1 MKRTFTI
8 LSAIFLLLCAAG
20 TFSSCDKLKEKMFK
34 AFTTGGGEAEFTVPI
49 ITTTAKFDT
58 IDMQEIYL
66 NVDSIIKAET
76 GGLFTLDDV
85 KKITVE
91 SAEITINNPDADN
104 NISNFDYGLVL
115 FNTFN
120 PVTNDWNN
128 TMAVAADDIPDSFAT
143 SYSLAV
149 LDNVNLKDHMR
160 GTKLVYAVAA
170 KARRVTTKPLDCTL
184 KVRVRVE

>member
-1 MKRTFTI
+1 MKKSLTI
-8 LSAIFLLLCAAG
+8 LSLTFMLLAAAG
-20 TFSSCDKLKEKMFK
+20 TFSSCDKIKDNLFK
-34 AFTTGGGEAEFTVPI
+34 AFSAGGGEANFTVPV
-49 ITTTAKFDT
+49 ITTTNKFDT
-58 IDMQEIYL
+58 IDIQEIYL

-76 GGLFTLDDV
+76 GGLFSLDNV
-85 KKITVE
+85 SKITVE

-120 PVTNDWNN
+120 PATNDWNN
-128 TMAVAADDIPDSFAT
+128 TMAVAADNIPDAFAT

-149 LDNVNLKDHMR
+149 LDGVNLKDHMR

-170 KARRVTTKPLDCTL
+170 KARRITTKPLDCTL
-184 KVRVRVE
+184 KVRVHIE